1 MVGHTAWP
9 WYNLRSSGIVHFVQG
24 GVVKTFR
31 CATRITNLLEH
42 VLVSEDQ
49 FRRSIVVLL
58 AIAVTAFVVLGYRF
72 TENGRYQQYDFQQ
85 DHVIFGNSMENP
97 TPKAFD
103 TRTGTAK
110 PSP

>member
-1 MVGHTAWP
+1 M
-9 WYNLRSSGIVHFVQG
+9 
-24 GVVKTFR
+24 
-31 CATRITNLLEH
+31 
-42 VLVSEDQ
+42 SEDQ